1 MSSGSASGRK
11 AVTMQDIADRVGVSK
26 ALVSLVLRHA
36 PGPSDQTRTKV
47 LAAAAELK
55 YRPDRAAALLSARRS
70 HMIGVVADVRNAFHA
85 EMVEHLIAR
94 ADAVGYEVVLG
105 PVTPTHPEDR
115 VVDTLIDFRCEAMV
129 LLGSELPAERLA
141 DLAADVPTVVVGRRV
156 TVPGVDVVRVD
167 DNRGVRVAIDHL
179 VDLGHRHIAHLSGGG
194 QIAADRRRGYERA
207 MRRHG
212 LGEKMVVYDG
222 DFTEVSGAHIGET
235 LLARTPE
242 ITAVLAGNDRIAI
255 GFLETLW
262 RAGVPVPERV
272 SVVGYDD
279 STIARWAHID
289 LTSVGQAASDQAH
302 SAIDAVVARLD
313 DGPARPAVTVFAPRL
328 VVRGTTA
335 APS

>member
-1 MSSGSASGRK
+1 
-11 AVTMQDIADRVGVSK
+11 MQDIADRVGVSK